1 MLAPL
6 GVFVTAAA
14 LLVLIARKVAA
25 NETKSFDERVRD
37 IMQSHRTQAL
47 DVATKPITLVS
58 LPFIVVVATAGIVWW
73 LHHIGRNNAALAIG
87 ATLVIAATVGQAF
100 TMFFPQ
106 PMPPDATGEKGG
118 KKPPATFPSGHT
130 TGVTAEALVIAYVL
144 YSESLASPAA
154 IAALAAWPLLVGVSR
169 LYRNRHWFSDIIA
182 GWIAGVAVASISVL
196 VYRAN
201 LL

>member
-6 GVFVTAAA
+6 GVLVTAAV
-14 LLVLIARKVAA
+14 LLVLVARKVAV
-25 NETKSFDERVRD
+25 NETKSLDDRIRD
-37 IMQSHRTQAL
+37 ILQAHRTSAL
-47 DVATKPITLVS
+47 DIATKPITLVS
-58 LPFIVVVATAGIVWW
+58 LPLLVVSATAVVVWW
-73 LHHIGRNNAALAIG
+73 LHHIGRDNASLAIG
-87 ATLVIAATVGQAF
+87 ATLIIAAAVGQAF

-106 PMPPDATGEKGG
+106 PVPPDATGEKDG

-144 YSESLASPAA
+144 YSERLASPAA

-196 VYRAN
+196 LYQAN
-201 LL
+201 FL